1 MTESRC
7 AAFVFSFLLHG
18 IIVAAVL
25 IIPFFDAKKE
35 GPMGINLNFVTLVG
49 NDPAGTGARPKDPIK
64 SGKKENTPRSRNR
77 DMVRDNELIT
87 RREPVAKNDASHIDT
102 GLHGSVGH
110 SGDSAAHPNISSAS
124 SGVGPSDMKTL
135 NYARPGG
142 PAERQFSFI
151 RETIMQGIAYPERAR
166 RMGWEGKVILS
177 FVVRENGS
185 IEDVKVVTSSGFS
198 ILDENAR
205 DTIVKTNFKKKVP
218 VRLYVLLPVEYRL
231 R

>member
-49 NDPAGTGARPKDPIK
+49 NDPAGTGARPKGPIK

-87 RREPVAKNDASHIDT
+87 RREPGAKNEASHIDT
-102 GLHGSVGH
+102 GLH
-110 SGDSAAHPNISSAS
+110 
-124 SGVGPSDMKTL
+124 
-135 NYARPGG
+135 
-142 PAERQFSFI
+142 
-151 RETIMQGIAYPERAR
+151 RAR
-166 RMGWEGKVILS
+166 RAFGRFSRTPEYIFGI
-177 FVVRENGS
+177 VRGS
-185 IEDVKVVTSSGFS
+185 
-198 ILDENAR
+198 AR
-205 DTIVKTNFKKKVP
+205 QT
-218 VRLYVLLPVEYRL
+218 
-231 R
+231 

>member
-1 MTESRC
+1 
-7 AAFVFSFLLHG
+7 
-18 IIVAAVL
+18 
-25 IIPFFDAKKE
+25 
-35 GPMGINLNFVTLVG
+35 
-49 NDPAGTGARPKDPIK
+49 
-64 SGKKENTPRSRNR
+64 
-77 DMVRDNELIT
+77 
-87 RREPVAKNDASHIDT
+87 
-102 GLHGSVGH
+102 
-110 SGDSAAHPNISSAS
+110 
-124 SGVGPSDMKTL
+124 MKTL

-142 PAERQFSFI
+142 ADERQFSFI

-185 IEDVKVVTSSGFS
+185 IDDVKVVTSSGFS